1 MHFNQGNRDILY
13 YNCANYNNGKECTG
27 THYIRLDHLSEAV
40 LTDIKR
46 LMKSVKENENTF
58 VEYAK
63 QCADNSANSDLN
75 IMRKSI
81 NKMISR
87 KSDVDKLYEKVYED
101 NALGKISDEKFF
113 QLSSKYELEGKQL
126 KEDIEKLQAELEK
139 LEKAETNVNG
149 FVDAVRK
156 YTRVKKLTAPMLK
169 ELIEKIVVHQ
179 AEKVDGVQV
188 QNIDI
193 YYRCI
198 GKTDK

>member
-1 MHFNQGNRDILY
+1 
-13 YNCANYNNGKECTG
+13 
-27 THYIRLDHLSEAV
+27 
-40 LTDIKR
+40 
-46 LMKSVKENENTF
+46 
-58 VEYAK
+58 
-63 QCADNSANSDLN
+63 
-75 IMRKSI
+75 
-81 NKMISR
+81 MISR

-139 LEKAETNVNG
+139 LEKAETNVKG